1 FTLMHN
7 SQPSQTPY
15 RASRSNT
22 FFVVVLLMALFL
34 AVMPFAYAL
43 VEIPPSLACGPF
55 QRFGATWDVVR
66 FTVRSWGWPLVDIV
80 NFFTSVAFA
89 VPAVVVLANQRV
101 SLDVRR
107 PIASARFSC
116 VIGTHL
122 K

>member
-1 FTLMHN
+1 MHN

-80 NFFTSVAFA
+80 NFFTSVAFCGSRCGD
-89 VPAVVVLANQRV
+89 PGDHRVLLLVRV
-101 SLDVRR
+101 GSPRSV
-107 PIASARFSC
+107 C
-116 VIGTHL
+116 T
-122 K
+122 